1 MPTARGLG
9 DDNRRGQRS
18 FGQYRKGYEKE
29 IKEIKFLNDDSCCV
43 KRETNFTN
51 TTRKVRRKK
60 MAALVGGI
68 VALILGIIG
77 IIVWWGF
84 FIKALAAGIPV
95 LLILGGA
102 LATYLGIEEWKDKRS
117 EERLEEEPDTS
128 GLKEEVKSLK
138 KEVEELK
145 KDE

>member
-1 MPTARGLG
+1 
-9 DDNRRGQRS
+9 
-18 FGQYRKGYEKE
+18 
-29 IKEIKFLNDDSCCV
+29 
-43 KRETNFTN
+43 
-51 TTRKVRRKK
+51 
-60 MAALVGGI
+60 MAALLGGI

-77 IIVWWGF
+77 IIVWWGY

-117 EERLEEEPDTS
+117 EEKLEEKPDTS
-128 GLKEEVKSLK
+128 ELKEEVKSLK

-145 KDE
+145 KEE

>member
-1 MPTARGLG
+1 
-9 DDNRRGQRS
+9 
-18 FGQYRKGYEKE
+18 
-29 IKEIKFLNDDSCCV
+29 LNDDFRCA
-43 KRETNFTN
+43 KRKRISPIQPE
-51 TTRKVRRKK
+51 KGKEEK

-77 IIVWWGF
+77 IIVWWGYF
-84 FIKALAAGIPV
+84 VKALAAGIPV

-117 EERLEEEPDTS
+117 EEKFDEEPDTS
-128 GLKEEVKSLK
+128 ELKQEVKSLK

-145 KDE
+145 KEE